1 MVFRKVLRLKVFS
14 KSYSA
19 NFNSFPCDIHQRSAL
34 WAATA
39 AATATATASVS
50 SGAALPG
57 RTVLRGETEPNND
70 GLQPTSNGLQ
80 PTSNGLQ
87 PTSNGLQPDLVAIA
101 SNLIAMASNLLVEQL
116 EKVGTI
122 VPMI

>member
-70 GLQPTSNGLQ
+70 GLQPTSNAFN
-80 PTSNGLQ
+80 P
-87 PTSNGLQPDLVAIA
+87 V
-101 SNLIAMASNLLVEQL
+101 AMASNLLAIMAFNL
-116 EKVGTI
+116 I
-122 VPMI
+122 AIASNLLAMA